1 MALISGEQRR
11 KDAFLGPLLGST
23 NTPDRPEWHVLP
35 LAIGCGGGHGE
46 AGSPASGILALAA
59 GWNRSLPGPNGA
71 VVSSLMR
78 LLRRS
83 PPHLSIVVPAY
94 QVEEYLADCLASI
107 LDQSYR
113 ALEVVVVDD
122 GSTDTT
128 SAIADRVA
136 AQDPRVTVIHQS
148 NEGLGAARNTGAR
161 AAQGE
166 YLAFADSD
174 DLVVPGA
181 YAAMV
186 GSLESSGADVALGA
200 VERLRGEDRFM
211 TPLMAENHRTPATGI
226 SLEDRPLLLADVFAW
241 NKVYRRRFWDA
252 TDLTFPVDVRY
263 EDQPTLTR
271 ALVAAGGIDVLT
283 EPVYLWRVRTDGSSI
298 SQQRA
303 DPRDLSDR
311 LLTKRWS
318 TATVEQQCSARTR
331 QVWFARVLPIDMW
344 EYFRAVPGCDDAYWG
359 LLREGVRE
367 FWNPAT
373 VAFEETALPLRQRLM
388 GWLVAHDRR
397 VDLEALLEHLD
408 RHPGPLPQRMVDDR
422 LVADHPFSSEP
433 GLPTALLRP

>member
-1 MALISGEQRR
+1 
-11 KDAFLGPLLGST
+11 
-23 NTPDRPEWHVLP
+23 
-35 LAIGCGGGHGE
+35 
-46 AGSPASGILALAA
+46 
-59 GWNRSLPGPNGA
+59 
-71 VVSSLMR
+71 MR
-78 LLRRS
+78 LLRR
-83 PPHLSIVVPAY
+83 PRPRLSVVVPAY

-107 LDQSYR
+107 LEQSYG

-122 GSTDTT
+122 GSSDATGT
-128 SAIADRVA
+128 IADRIA
-136 AQDPRVTVIHQS
+136 AEDPRVTVIHQA
-148 NEGLGAARNTGAR
+148 NAGLGAARNNGAR
-161 AAQGE
+161 AATGE

-186 GSLESSGADVALGA
+186 GSLESSGADVAVGA

-252 TDLTFPVDVRY
+252 TDLSFPVDVRY

-271 ALVAAGGIDVLT
+271 ALVAADGIDVLA

-303 DPRDLSDR
+303 DLRDLSDR

-318 TATVEQQCSARTR
+318 TATVERECSAATL
-331 QVWFARVLPIDMW
+331 QAWFARVLPIDMW
-344 EYFRAVPGCDDAYWG
+344 EYFRAVPRCDDAYWG
-359 LLREGVRE
+359 LLRDGVRE

-373 VAFEETALPLRQRLM
+373 VTFEETSLPLRQRLM

-397 VDLEALLEHLD
+397 TDLEALLEHLD
-408 RHPGPLPQRMVDDR
+408 RHPGPLPQRTVDDR
-422 LVADHPFSSEP
+422 VVVDHPFSSER
-433 GLPTALLRP
+433 GLPAALLRP